1 MTGGHK
7 ILVKQIS
14 VFLENKPGR
23 LSEAAEV
30 LAKNG
35 IDISALSLA
44 DTDEYGV
51 LRMIVSDPDKAKNAL
66 SESGVI
72 CKVTD
77 ALVVAIDDRPGGFS
91 ESLRIL
97 TDNGIEVK
105 YMYACVSR
113 EQGKAIMVL
122 SVADPAKADEL
133 IRNTASGNVDPTLI
147 YRI

>member
-1 MTGGHK
+1 M
-7 ILVKQIS
+7 LVKQIS

-51 LRMIVSDPDKAKNAL
+51 LRMIVSDPDKAKKAL
-66 SESGVI
+66 GESGVI

-97 TDNGIEVK
+97 TDNGLEVK

-133 IRNTASGNVDPTLI
+133 IRNTESGNVDPTLI

>member
-1 MTGGHK
+1 M
-7 ILVKQIS
+7 LVKQIS

-122 SVADPAKADEL
+122 SVADPANADEL

>member
-1 MTGGHK
+1 M
-7 ILVKQIS
+7 LVKQIS

-66 SESGVI
+66 GESGVI

-133 IRNTASGNVDPTLI
+133 IRNTESSNVDPTLI

>member
-1 MTGGHK
+1 M
-7 ILVKQIS
+7 LVKQIS

-66 SESGVI
+66 GESGVI

-122 SVADPAKADEL
+122 SVVDPAKADEL

>member
-1 MTGGHK
+1 M
-7 ILVKQIS
+7 LVKQIS

-66 SESGVI
+66 GESGVI

-122 SVADPAKADEL
+122 SVSDPAKADEL

>member
-1 MTGGHK
+1 M
-7 ILVKQIS
+7 LVKQIS

-66 SESGVI
+66 GESGVI

-97 TDNGIEVK
+97 TDNDIEVK

-133 IRNTASGNVDPTLI
+133 IRNTESSNVDPTLI

>member
-1 MTGGHK
+1 M
-7 ILVKQIS
+7 LVKQIS

-23 LSEAAEV
+23 LSEAAKV
-30 LAKNG
+30 LADNG

-51 LRMIVSDPDKAKNAL
+51 LRMIVSDPDKAKKAL
-66 SESGVI
+66 GESGVI

-91 ESLRIL
+91 EALQIL
-97 TDNGIEVK
+97 TDSGIEVK

-122 SVADPAKADEL
+122 SVEDPAKADEL
-133 IRNTASGNVDPTLI
+133 IRNTDSGRVDPTLI

>member
-1 MTGGHK
+1 M
-7 ILVKQIS
+7 LVKQIS

-66 SESGVI
+66 GESGVI
-72 CKVTD
+72 CKATD

>member
-1 MTGGHK
+1 M
-7 ILVKQIS
+7 LVKQIS

-66 SESGVI
+66 GESGVI

-77 ALVVAIDDRPGGFS
+77 ALVVAIDARPGGFS

>member
-1 MTGGHK
+1 M
-7 ILVKQIS
+7 LVKQIS

-66 SESGVI
+66 GESGVI

-133 IRNTASGNVDPTLI
+133 IRNTESGNVDPTLI

>member
-1 MTGGHK
+1 M
-7 ILVKQIS
+7 LVKQIS

-51 LRMIVSDPDKAKNAL
+51 LRMIVSDPDKAKKAL
-66 SESGVI
+66 GESGVI

-133 IRNTASGNVDPTLI
+133 ICNTESGNVDPTLI

>member
-1 MTGGHK
+1 M
-7 ILVKQIS
+7 LVKQIS

-51 LRMIVSDPDKAKNAL
+51 LRMIVSDPVKAKNAL
-66 SESGVI
+66 GESGVI

-105 YMYACVSR
+105 YMYVCVSR

>member
-1 MTGGHK
+1 M
-7 ILVKQIS
+7 LVKQIS

-66 SESGVI
+66 GESGVI

-91 ESLRIL
+91 ESLRIR

>member
-1 MTGGHK
+1 M
-7 ILVKQIS
+7 LVKQIS

-66 SESGVI
+66 GESGVI

-105 YMYACVSR
+105 YMYACGSR

>member
-1 MTGGHK
+1 M
-7 ILVKQIS
+7 LVKQIS

-66 SESGVI
+66 GESGVI

-133 IRNTASGNVDPTLI
+133 ILNTESSNVDPTLI

>member
-1 MTGGHK
+1 M
-7 ILVKQIS
+7 LVKQIS

-66 SESGVI
+66 GESGVI

>member
-1 MTGGHK
+1 M
-7 ILVKQIS
+7 
-14 VFLENKPGR
+14 
-23 LSEAAEV
+23 

-66 SESGVI
+66 GESGVI

-133 IRNTASGNVDPTLI
+133 IRNTESSNVDPTLI

>member
-1 MTGGHK
+1 M
-7 ILVKQIS
+7 LVKQIS

-122 SVADPAKADEL
+122 SVADHAKADEL

>member
-1 MTGGHK
+1 M
-7 ILVKQIS
+7 LVKQIS

-66 SESGVI
+66 GESGVI

-122 SVADPAKADEL
+122 SVADPAKADKL

>member
-1 MTGGHK
+1 M
-7 ILVKQIS
+7 LVKQIS

-133 IRNTASGNVDPTLI
+133 IRNTESGNVDPTLI

>member
-1 MTGGHK
+1 M
-7 ILVKQIS
+7 LVKQIS

-66 SESGVI
+66 GESGVI

-77 ALVVAIDDRPGGFS
+77 ALVVAIDDRPAAFP
-91 ESLRIL
+91 
-97 TDNGIEVK
+97 
-105 YMYACVSR
+105 SR
-113 EQGKAIMVL
+113 
-122 SVADPAKADEL
+122 
-133 IRNTASGNVDPTLI
+133 
-147 YRI
+147 

>member
-1 MTGGHK
+1 M
-7 ILVKQIS
+7 LVKQIS

-66 SESGVI
+66 GESGVI

-97 TDNGIEVK
+97 TDNGIDVK

-133 IRNTASGNVDPTLI
+133 IRNTESSNVDPTLI

>member
-1 MTGGHK
+1 M
-7 ILVKQIS
+7 LVKQIS

-97 TDNGIEVK
+97 TDNGIEGK

>member
-1 MTGGHK
+1 M
-7 ILVKQIS
+7 LVKQIS

-66 SESGVI
+66 GKSGVI

-133 IRNTASGNVDPTLI
+133 IRNTESSNVDPTLI

>member
-1 MTGGHK
+1 M
-7 ILVKQIS
+7 LVKQIS

-97 TDNGIEVK
+97 TDNGIDVK

-133 IRNTASGNVDPTLI
+133 IRNTESSNVDPTLI

>member
-1 MTGGHK
+1 M
-7 ILVKQIS
+7 LVKQIS

-51 LRMIVSDPDKAKNAL
+51 LRMIVSDPDKAKNAFG
-66 SESGVI
+66 ESGVI

>member
-1 MTGGHK
+1 M
-7 ILVKQIS
+7 LVKQIS

-51 LRMIVSDPDKAKNAL
+51 LRMIVSDPDKAKKAL
-66 SESGVI
+66 GESGVI

>member
-1 MTGGHK
+1 M
-7 ILVKQIS
+7 LVKQIS

-23 LSEAAEV
+23 LSEAAEE

-66 SESGVI
+66 GDLTDDRPGVI

>member
-1 MTGGHK
+1 M
-7 ILVKQIS
+7 LVKQIS

-113 EQGKAIMVL
+113 DQGKAIMVL

-133 IRNTASGNVDPTLI
+133 IRNTESSNVDPTLI

>member
-1 MTGGHK
+1 M
-7 ILVKQIS
+7 LVKQIS

-66 SESGVI
+66 GESGVI

-113 EQGKAIMVL
+113 ERGKAIMVL
-122 SVADPAKADEL
+122 SVADPAKADKL

>member
-1 MTGGHK
+1 M
-7 ILVKQIS
+7 LVKQIS

>member
-1 MTGGHK
+1 M
-7 ILVKQIS
+7 LVKQIS
-14 VFLENKPGR
+14 AFLENKPGR

-66 SESGVI
+66 GESGVI

>member
-1 MTGGHK
+1 M
-7 ILVKQIS
+7 LAKQIS

-30 LAKNG
+30 LARNS

-51 LRMIVSDPDKAKNAL
+51 LRMIVSDPDKAKQVL
-66 SESGVI
+66 RDSGVI
-72 CKVTD
+72 CKVTQV
-77 ALVVAIDDRPGGFS
+77 LVVAIEDTPGGFS
-91 ESLRIL
+91 NSLRVL

-113 EQGKAIMVL
+113 EIGKAIMVV
-122 SVADPAKADEL
+122 SVSNPEEADKL
-133 IRNTASGNVDPTLI
+133 IRDTESGNVDPTLI

>member
-1 MTGGHK
+1 M
-7 ILVKQIS
+7 LVKQIS

-30 LAKNG
+30 LAKNS

-51 LRMIVSDPDKAKNAL
+51 LRMIVSDPDKAKKAL
-66 SESGVI
+66 GESGVI

-133 IRNTASGNVDPTLI
+133 IRNTESSNVDPTLI

>member
-1 MTGGHK
+1 M
-7 ILVKQIS
+7 LVKQIS

-97 TDNGIEVK
+97 TDNGIEVR

>member
-1 MTGGHK
+1 M
-7 ILVKQIS
+7 LVKQIS

-44 DTDEYGV
+44 DTDEYVV

-66 SESGVI
+66 GESGVI

-133 IRNTASGNVDPTLI
+133 IRNTESSNVDPTLI

>member
-1 MTGGHK
+1 M
-7 ILVKQIS
+7 LVKQIS

-30 LAKNG
+30 LAKNS

-133 IRNTASGNVDPTLI
+133 IRNTESSNVDPTLI